1 MSANLRICHA
11 KNLDHFFELENAPN
25 NKFKGFTGPLMNP
38 FIDFIAGIAN
48 HSVSMERNVGHGKP
62 INGSDRFD
70 GCLGKLQRNE
80 TDILLALSDY
90 PSPAGDV
97 LQGMII
103 FDETMGFLSA
113 YYMGNH
119 VNSDV
124 FRALYHAF
132 DVKIWSL
139 LLLSLAL
146 IISISFLHQRILIT
160 WVKIAYGSPRSI
172 PKVYHVYSVLTHFT
186 RTGQVGDRS
195 LLKKQL
201 FTVLSI
207 MSLIILHIF
216 STLIKTD
223 LVVYPDPDI
232 FFTYDDLINRK
243 VRPSFLNGTED
254 YSYFKYALNG
264 SIQKKVWDYSVKNF
278 EKKMFIEM
286 SPRAFVTIGLDVLNR
301 QAVFISDEIIVSAA
315 IEAGCA
321 ILGHKFENAKNF
333 LTFFSKKVGI
343 PYDYTGVFYLYYSV
357 DPRTKKTIKALMVNK
372 YFKGPVANRLKKTY
386 NAVNE
391 HGLSNYITKF
401 VRSSNVMSNS
411 DVVKDGLLG
420 PHVPERGILF
430 RNCKSV
436 RPVKPEVELTQ
447 IKLFYFDGLIKLY
460 VTLVLILNL
469 LIIVENLGKRNCM
482 QIKKIFRREWTAILK
497 LAFQN
502 SFRTT
507 LLFIWHNSH
516 N

>member
-1 MSANLRICHA
+1 MSAKLRICHA
-11 KNLDHFFELENAPN
+11 KNLDHFFKLKDPPHDRFE
-25 NKFKGFTGPLMNP
+25 GFAGPLVNP
-38 FIDFIAGIAN
+38 FIDFFFEITN
-48 HSVSMERNVGHGKP
+48 HSVSVERNVGHGEP

-70 GCLGKLQRNE
+70 GCIGKLQRNE

-372 YFKGPVANRLKKTY
+372 YFKGPVANRLEKTY

-391 HGLSNYITKF
+391 HGLSNYISKF
-401 VRSSNVMSNS
+401 VRSSNVMGDSQVITNS
-411 DVVKDGLLG
+411 FLG
-420 PHVPERGILF
+420 PRNSETAFLF
-430 RNCKSV
+430 RNCKSI
-436 RPVKPEVELTQ
+436 RPAKPEVEMAR
-447 IKLFYFDGLIKLY
+447 IKLFYFNGLMRLY
-460 VTLVLILNL
+460 VALVLISNFL
-469 LIIVENLGKRNCM
+469 LVVENLR
-482 QIKKIFRREWTAILK
+482 QRTRIKKMFRRK
-497 LAFQN
+497 LAA
-502 SFRTT
+502 T
-507 LLFIWHNSH
+507 LKS
-516 N
+516 